1 MTSLLS
7 KLLCQLA
14 RVIKTVAAALLSP
27 RGQIQPQILDLLHVD
42 NWLLLL
48 ALLSSEKKFAESL
61 QLTNAWQNH
70 CHGHVSADA
79 LINTPLINSGIT
91 GLEEHHHH
99 LLYLKIARDYSI
111 P

>member
-1 MTSLLS
+1 
-7 KLLCQLA
+7 
-14 RVIKTVAAALLSP
+14 
-27 RGQIQPQILDLLHVD
+27 VD

-48 ALLSSEKKFAESL
+48 ALLMLSSEKKFAESL

-70 CHGHVSADA
+70 CHGHVLESRGHKSADA

-91 GLEEHHHH
+91 GLEEHHRHH

-111 P
+111 PRYSKVLF